1 MEHDKQGG
9 WAKGGGTHLTAIG
22 AHIGCLGR
30 HLEPANFVVIRSI
43 AGIAVA
49 GAANDALV
57 VNGLDDDGMLLC
69 AEGAHQLRLEQVLA
83 LRQRLRLRSLQTDR
97 VLEIAGDAATRRSS
111 EEPKGCLGAKCG
123 GCGAKKSSGCQHDA
137 GCPVMHCAG
146 SAFS

>member
-1 MEHDKQGG
+1 MAHDKQGG
-9 WAKGGGTHLTAIG
+9 WAKGGSTHLTAIS

-57 VNGLDDDGMLLC
+57 VDGLDDDGMLLC

-83 LRQRLRLRSLQTDR
+83 LRQRLRLGSLQTDR
-97 VLEIAGDAATRRSS
+97 VLEVAGDAAKLGEAPKNRR
-111 EEPKGCLGAKCG
+111 GAWVRSAAAAERRNPLDANMMR
-123 GCGAKKSSGCQHDA
+123 GAR
-137 GCPVMHCAG
+137 
-146 SAFS
+146 